1 MTSSDKEQILETIT
15 AVSRLIT
22 LAFKP
27 PGTKIAIRNHNIVLC
42 EPSDNNYY
50 GIKFAQGI
58 DRYWNGDSREDIYVI
73 NHVICNFID
82 WYIIPSKKDDTE
94 VHKGLI
100 NLTKYLCVG
109 LKELQK
115 TYKKGTVVGTLQYY
129 INVLLAVIDGTF
141 KPWMLYNH
149 STTGRKSFLDENN
162 TDDDTSVIY
171 STIFDIDKFKNFWT
185 KTEIKSLCSQFDQ
198 CFKMPDE
205 PDNIVFRENDEKID
219 KEITEDDVSNDDIE
233 TKSNNGDSK
242 DEVKD
247 TKSTT
252 TTIATTTKIEKSDD
266 RSKDKDIQR
275 KLPVPRNQTNVLVKG
290 HLVGITDILN
300 IMDKRFSTML
310 NQSIK
315 SSS

>member
-27 PGTKIAIRNHNIVLC
+27 AGTKIAIRNHNIVLC

-50 GIKFAQGI
+50 GIKFAQGL

-82 WYIIPSKKDDTE
+82 WYIIPTKNEDPD

-109 LKELQK
+109 LRELQK
-115 TYKKGTVVGTLQYY
+115 TYRKGTVVGTIQYY

-141 KPWMLYNH
+141 KSWMLYNH

-205 PDNIVFRENDEKID
+205 PDNIVFRENDEKMEVT
-219 KEITEDDVSNDDIE
+219 EITEDDV
-233 TKSNNGDSK
+233 KSNNSETKEINTK
-242 DEVKD
+242 DD
-247 TKSTT
+247 TKHNKMGKTE
-252 TTIATTTKIEKSDD
+252 KIDDKS
-266 RSKDKDIQR
+266 KENYR

-315 SSS
+315 SST